1 MAFGEDWFGWTIFL
15 FIICSIIF
23 ITIKIIIEY
32 PGLLKLKCV
41 YLKNEDEETIIEH
54 LSRKEKKEDFNEEE
68 ELTGATEKA
77 GERRTV
83 CFVEEASENISMKE
97 DFVIVINQDNADS
110 NVELITVNEE
120 NTPDGKLSAG
130 YSENPP

>member
-1 MAFGEDWFGWTIFL
+1 MAFGEDWFGWTIFI

>member
-1 MAFGEDWFGWTIFL
+1 MAFGEDWFGWTIFI

-110 NVELITVNEE
+110 NVELITGNEE